1 MIDVKVSL
9 KLLINI
15 QPRAVVFKE
24 EMNFFCD
31 NGQMVLLNFE
41 IQPACSF
48 WSSTQASVFHKCS
61 SIQARAVVFYGE
73 INFTVTKMT
82 DSFAQF

>member
-24 EMNFFCD
+24 EIDFFCD
-31 NGQMVLLNFE
+31 NGEMVLLNFE

-61 SIQARAVVFYGE
+61 VC
-73 INFTVTKMT
+73 KMFLKFLT
-82 DSFAQF
+82 SC